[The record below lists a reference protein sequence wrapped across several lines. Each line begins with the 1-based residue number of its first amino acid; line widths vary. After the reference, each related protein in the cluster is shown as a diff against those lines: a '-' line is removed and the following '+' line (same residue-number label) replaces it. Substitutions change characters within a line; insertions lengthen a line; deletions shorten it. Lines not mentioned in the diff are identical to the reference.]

1 MIPASELDNW
11 VKVSAPLYDEW
22 VADMDKRGANGKAL
36 LSEARELL
44 VKYKK

>member
-1 MIPASELDNW
+1 
-11 VKVSAPLYDEW
+11 

-36 LSEARELL
+36 LAEARELL